1 MLNDIGDSM
10 RKFATSNDEEDA
22 EDEYDEH
29 TELGKMIKDDKP
41 GRVMGTIFKMVQQH
55 PDNVSAEADE
65 DRRND
70 TTWMGRC
77 SWLLLW
83 ETSEEWHNRI
93 QDSCSH

>member
-1 MLNDIGDSM
+1 MRKAENMGLTTREPKKTLQAMLNDIGDSM

-77 SWLLLW
+77 S
-83 ETSEEWHNRI
+83 
-93 QDSCSH
+93 